1 MGFEIN
7 ETDQMPLVKPMVT
20 VAFGHQPARGPD
32 AGFGA
37 PFRRTCPFA
46 DGRAYDTSPL
56 PANQKIIVLI
66 ADGYNKLVLNCEY
79 MGWFLC

>member
-1 MGFEIN
+1 M
-7 ETDQMPLVKPMVT
+7 
-20 VAFGHQPARGPD
+20 
-32 AGFGA
+32 GFGA

-46 DGRAYDTSPL
+46 DGRGYDTSPL

-79 MGWFLC
+79 TGWFLC